1 MSKNNW
7 TKTVTEINRKR
18 YTIPDGWDTKEKIA
32 ADLQCSPDRVADL
45 LKPGIQTGEIERQEF
60 SVWDEKRRLTTR
72 ITCFRVGGGEP
83 AAAGAA
89 KPAAAVRS
97 GAVGFEEVSRV
108 KRALQK
114 DPSRTNIVI
123 AKNVRSTVPVVAAL
137 REKLGL

>member
-72 ITCFRVGGGEP
+72 ITCYRVGGGEP
-83 AAAGAA
+83 AAAGAV
-89 KPAAAVRS
+89 KPAAAVRATAAPS
-97 GAVGFEEVSRV
+97 DEKGRV

-114 DPSRTNIVI
+114 DPSKTNFQI
-123 AKNVRSTVPVVAAL
+123 AKNVRSTVAVVAAL